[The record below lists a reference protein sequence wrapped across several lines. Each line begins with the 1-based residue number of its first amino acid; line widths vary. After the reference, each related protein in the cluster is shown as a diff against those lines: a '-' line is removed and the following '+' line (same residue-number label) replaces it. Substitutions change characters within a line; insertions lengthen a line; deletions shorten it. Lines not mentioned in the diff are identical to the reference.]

1 MSSPDRGALSAKE
14 DGPMAR
20 LNARSRSKGAVLP
33 DRGLWRQLAAT
44 FSADRYWLHRT
55 AVWPYAY
62 NDLL

>member
-1 MSSPDRGALSAKE
+1 MKLYIASIFC
-14 DGPMAR
+14 
-20 LNARSRSKGAVLP
+20 ARSRSKGAVLP

-62 NDLL
+62 NDLLNYTFYPYA